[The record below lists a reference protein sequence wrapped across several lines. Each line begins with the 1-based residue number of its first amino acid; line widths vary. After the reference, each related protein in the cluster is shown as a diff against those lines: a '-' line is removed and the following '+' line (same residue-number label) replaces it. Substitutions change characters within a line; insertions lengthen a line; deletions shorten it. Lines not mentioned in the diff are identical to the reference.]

1 MNHLS
6 LTQAVAELSKLQ
18 GMRGCALVESVS
30 GLVWAV
36 HGELAASDS
45 LWEAAVD
52 YWRLHTRN
60 QAHFESLGALRAAVM
75 YHSTCILTVFRCT
88 TEPDLLLVAAGIYE
102 TVDWREL
109 QRMNRKLGELIAGTS
124 S

>member
-75 YHSTCILTVFRCT
+75 YHGTCILTVFRCT

-109 QRMNRKLGELIAGTS
+109 QRMNRKLGELIAGTPA
-124 S
+124 